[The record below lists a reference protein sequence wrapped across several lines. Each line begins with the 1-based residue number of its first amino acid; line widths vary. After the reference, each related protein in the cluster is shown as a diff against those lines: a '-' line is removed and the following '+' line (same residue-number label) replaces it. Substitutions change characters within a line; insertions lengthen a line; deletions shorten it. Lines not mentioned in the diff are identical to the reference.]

1 MDTPYQD
8 LPQIPASLDG
18 KLKMLRE
25 QFDIMMGV
33 IRETLDAPFATE
45 DNLEASIL
53 RNVAK
58 DLENLGPEAFQA
70 FEEVKGAHLALA
82 TEAAELAKTLPSLI
96 EEAEKKAAAEL
107 ACYTVENLTAPPEEP
122 VPNFLK
128 FLELEKDWS
137 ALDLLLREESQDHS
151 GNVKPPVTSGNI
163 WENWYSETQ
172 RQNPSKSVS
181 RQIPEYR
188 FPMEVLVRLGL
199 AVEPE
204 KQLPPGGNIWENWK

>member
-82 TEAAELAKTLPSLI
+82 TRRPNWPRLCRHSSRRLRKKLP
-96 EEAEKKAAAEL
+96 
-107 ACYTVENLTAPPEEP
+107 
-122 VPNFLK
+122 PN
-128 FLELEKDWS
+128 W
-137 ALDLLLREESQDHS
+137 
-151 GNVKPPVTSGNI
+151 PVT
-163 WENWYSETQ
+163 
-172 RQNPSKSVS
+172 
-181 RQIPEYR
+181 
-188 FPMEVLVRLGL
+188 RL
-199 AVEPE
+199 
-204 KQLPPGGNIWENWK
+204 KT